1 MKSTVLN
8 CALLATL
15 LTSCALGPQKT
26 TETESV
32 EGSKRNTAI
41 ALHGNPAAAALE
53 TARQQMRDG
62 EFAAASATL
71 ELIPDAADADPE
83 QKAAALL
90 ELGRINVDVLNPRR
104 DPELARQYFQR
115 LVDEHPSSELVPRA
129 REQLGRLASTKD

>member
-1 MKSTVLN
+1 MRSSVLN
-8 CALLATL
+8 CALLAAL

-41 ALHGNPAAAALE
+41 ALHGNVAEAALE

-62 EFAAASATL
+62 EFTAASATL
-71 ELIPDAADADPE
+71 EPILESADASSE
-83 QKAAALL
+83 HKAAALL

-104 DPELARQYFQR
+104 DPELARVYFQR
-115 LVDEHPSSELVPRA
+115 LVDEYPSSELVPRA
-129 REQLGRLASTKD
+129 SEQLARMTSTRE